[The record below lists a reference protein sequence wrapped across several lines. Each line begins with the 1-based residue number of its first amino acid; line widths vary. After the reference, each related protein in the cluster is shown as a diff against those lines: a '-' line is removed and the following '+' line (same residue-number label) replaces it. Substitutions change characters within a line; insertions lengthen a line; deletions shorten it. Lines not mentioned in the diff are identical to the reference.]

1 MGLAFAHEQ
10 VRAVHGHLPLGRHV
24 LDLGQG
30 CLLDATGQRVGLRRQ
45 SMEVLLKL
53 ALTPHRT
60 VGKDELFAAVW
71 PGRVVTDDSL
81 VQCVRE
87 IRRVLGD
94 EARQL
99 LRTDARQGYRLLAGD
114 PAVPQVGV
122 AAAPGAQAGAL
133 ARVDEPFDQE
143 LFFTTGSG
151 GARIAYGLSGPA
163 HDLAGPDHSQ
173 GGASRSGACHPTTVV
188 RAAHW
193 MTHLDWDWRS
203 AVYGPGIRALSSRY
217 RLLRYDGRGCGLSD
231 RQVPMGT
238 LDDEVADLEAV
249 VDAAD
254 TTRFVLIGR
263 SQGGAIAIRYA
274 ARHPDRV
281 AGLVLSGAYAR
292 GALARGPQS
301 WPFDEVIEVTRQ
313 LQLGWGQDNLAFRR
327 LVTSFMFPA
336 ATPEQVA
343 AFNLL
348 QHLAS
353 TPQDAATLYLMMA
366 HYDASADLA
375 RVRCPTLVLHS
386 PHDNVAPFDEGR
398 YIAARIAGARFEP
411 FDSLNHN
418 PLPGEPAYDR
428 VGALM
433 REFIDT
439 VCRDHPR
446 PDRGAA

>member
-1 MGLAFAHEQ
+1 MGLAFALEQ
-10 VRAVHGHLPLGRHV
+10 PRAVHERLPLGRYV
-24 LDLGQG
+24 LDVGQG
-30 CLLDATGQRVGLRRQ
+30 CLLDAGGQRVTLRRQ
-45 SMEVLLKL
+45 SMDVLLYL
-53 ALTPHRT
+53 ARTPNRT
-60 VGKDELFAAVW
+60 VSKDELFGALW

-94 EARQL
+94 EGRLL
-99 LRTDARQGYRLLAGD
+99 LRTDARQGYRLHTRE
-114 PAVPQVGV
+114 
-122 AAAPGAQAGAL
+122 AAAADQPAGAGHPTSVE
-133 ARVDEPFDQE
+133 AEPFDQSVH
-143 LFFTTGSG
+143 FASG
-151 GARIAYGLSGPA
+151 GGGTRIAYGLSGR
-163 HDLAGPDHSQ
+163 GP
-173 GGASRSGACHPTTVV
+173 TVV

-193 MTHLDWDWRS
+193 MTHLEWDWRS
-203 AVYGPGIRALSSRY
+203 PVYGPGIRAMSSTY

-231 RQVPMGT
+231 RQAVPMGT

-249 VDAAD
+249 VDAAGAD
-254 TTRFVLIGR
+254 RFVLIGR

-281 AGLVLSGAYAR
+281 GGLILSGAYAR
-292 GALARGPQS
+292 GALERGPQS

-327 LVTSFMFPA
+327 LVTSFMFPS
-336 ATPEQVA
+336 ATPEQVS

-348 QHLAS
+348 QHRAS

-375 RVRCPTLVLHS
+375 KVRCPTLVLHS
-386 PHDNVAPFDEGR
+386 PHDNVAPFEEGR

-411 FDSLNHN
+411 FESLNHN

-433 REFIDT
+433 REFIDAVSDGT
-439 VCRDHPR
+439 PQ
-446 PDRGAA
+446 PAG